1 MKTVEEIKN
10 IWKKSVIETF
20 TDTFT
25 IVEETAKE
33 ESLKPDINVNNIQA
47 CMSNVRDR
55 MEKVLESHGITAE
68 DKPVLL
74 QHQEQWTKES
84 MPWIMDLILDK
95 MKLKETLIKKG
106 GKYDA

>member
-33 ESLKPDINVNNIQA
+33 EALKPDINVNNIQA
-47 CMSNVRDR
+47 CMSNIRDN
-55 MEKVLESHGITAE
+55 MERVLAKYGITAE
-68 DKPVLL
+68 ETQIVKEN
-74 QHQEQWTKES
+74 QEQWTKES
-84 MPWIMDLILDK
+84 MSWIMDLILDK

-106 GKYDA
+106 N